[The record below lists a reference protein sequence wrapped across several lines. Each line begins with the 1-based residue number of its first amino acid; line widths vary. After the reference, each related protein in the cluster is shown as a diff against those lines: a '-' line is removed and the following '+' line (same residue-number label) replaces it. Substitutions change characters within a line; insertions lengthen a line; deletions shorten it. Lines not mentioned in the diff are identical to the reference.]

1 MLVSENKITMGADEW
16 NEFAAATFAPWIP
29 RTVAEFNA
37 MCQLGSA
44 RHLADDT
51 DGQGFMHALAVEA
64 MMFGPNG
71 EVNFP
76 IDKRRMEYV
85 KVHGNWPTD
94 EQLHAF
100 ESADGALR
108 RPALSLVK

>member
-16 NEFAAATFAPWIP
+16 RDFAAATFAPWVP

-37 MCQLGSA
+37 MCQLGCA
-44 RHLADDT
+44 RHLAENT

-64 MMFGPNG
+64 MMFGPTG

-76 IDKRRMEYV
+76 LDKRRMEYV
-85 KVHGNWPTD
+85 KVHGNWPSD
-94 EQLHAF
+94 EQLREF
-100 ESADGALR
+100 EAAGAPLR
-108 RPALSLVK
+108 PSLTRVK

>member
-1 MLVSENKITMGADEW
+1 MLVFERKLTMTAEEW
-16 NEFAAATFAPWIP
+16 NEFAAATFAPWLP

-51 DGQGFMHALAVEA
+51 DGHGFMHALAVEA
-64 MMFGPNG
+64 MAFGPNG

-85 KVHGNWPTD
+85 KVHGTWPSD
-94 EQLHAF
+94 EQLHEF
-100 ESADGALR
+100 EAAGGAAR
-108 RPALSLVK
+108 RPALTRIK

>member
-44 RHLADDT
+44 RHLVDDT
-51 DGQGFMHALAVEA
+51 DGHGFMHALAVES

-76 IDKRRMEYV
+76 IDRRRMEYV
-85 KVHGNWPTD
+85 KMHGNWPTD
-94 EQLHAF
+94 QELHAF
-100 ESADGALR
+100 ESAGGTPR
-108 RPALSLVK
+108 RPSLTVVK

>member
-1 MLVSENKITMGADEW
+1 MLVSDSKITMSGAEW
-16 NEFAAATFAPWIP
+16 EEFASATFAPWLP

-44 RHLADDT
+44 RHLAENT

-64 MMFGPNG
+64 MMFGPDG

-85 KVHGNWPTD
+85 KVHGAWPSD

-100 ESADGALR
+100 EAAGGR
-108 RPALSLVK
+108 QRPPLTRIK

>member
-16 NEFAAATFAPWIP
+16 EEFAAATFAPWVP

-44 RHLADDT
+44 RHLAENT
-51 DGQGFMHALAVEA
+51 EGQGFMHALAVEA
-64 MMFGPNG
+64 IMFGPNG

-76 IDKRRMEYV
+76 IDKRRMEFV
-85 KVHGNWPTD
+85 KFHGTWPRD
-94 EQLHAF
+94 EQLQAF
-100 ESADGALR
+100 EAAGGPR
-108 RPALSLVK
+108 RPALSRIK